1 MTAFRLAQAGVLDDD
16 RAFVHHDT
24 PIGVLTLAAGREGLL
39 RCAFGAHGAPTQPG
53 VNPPAAAW
61 LDLARRQLDAYFE
74 GMLRQ
79 FTVPVDLQLASAFD
93 RPLLALLA
101 DVLYGQTTTYG
112 RLAAVV
118 GLKGAEVRGVGQAMG
133 RNPVAVI
140 VPCHRVVG
148 ADGSLVGYGGGLPVK
163 RRLLDLE
170 TADTMPQLDLGL

>member
-1 MTAFRLAQAGVLDDD
+1 
-16 RAFVHHDT
+16 
-24 PIGVLTLAAGREGLL
+24 LAASREGLL
-39 RCAFGAHGAPTQPG
+39 RCAFGSHGAPTEPG

-61 LDLARRQLDAYFE
+61 LDLARRQLDAYFD
-74 GMLRQ
+74 RTRRD

-93 RPLLALLA
+93 RPLLVLLA

-112 RLAAVV
+112 RLAALV

-133 RNPVAVI
+133 RNPVAII
-140 VPCHRVVG
+140 VPCHRVIG

-170 TADTMPQLDLGL
+170 TADIRPQLDLGL